1 MNALQFHI
9 GAFTAVAIA
18 GALAYAVTPAKA
30 SSHATAASD
39 TIMATGLIY
48 PAMDAANGRLLFVS
62 KACVVCHSVNGVGGR
77 NAQPLDA
84 RFMDQPM
91 NPFDFVARMWRGAES
106 MVMMQRYEL
115 GDVIYLSG
123 QELADIIAFVHDPE
137 EQAKLSNTDIPELTQ
152 LMMEHADAEMLGVPH
167 D

>member
-1 MNALQFHI
+1 MNALRLRI

-18 GALAYAVTPAKA
+18 GALASAGTPDKA
-30 SSHATAASD
+30 TSHATAASD
-39 TIMATGLIY
+39 TTLATGLTF
-48 PAMDAANGRLLFVS
+48 PPMDAAKGRLLFVS

-84 RFMDQPM
+84 RFMDRPM
-91 NPFDFVARMWRGAES
+91 NPFDFAARMWRGAES

-115 GDVIYLSG
+115 GDVIHLSG